1 MEAKFKWKQRSS
13 KVKKNDKSQKRN
25 KNEPIKMETRMR
37 RVGMEKIIFF
47 FQNLLNNVLKATA
60 KNQPVLKKENQSS
73 SRLDT
78 ERRRKNGL

>member
-1 MEAKFKWKQRSS
+1 M
-13 KVKKNDKSQKRN
+13 SQ
-25 KNEPIKMETRMR
+25 IKMETRMR
-37 RVGMEKIIFF
+37 RVGVEKIIFF

>member
-1 MEAKFKWKQRSS
+1 MTKAKSVTKM
-13 KVKKNDKSQKRN
+13 SQF
-25 KNEPIKMETRMR
+25 KMETRMR